1 MRTQLLTTAALAA
14 CLPLC
19 ATAPAFAADPAP
31 AAKPATEELVIAD
44 AIDVDKVIV
53 TASRL
58 ITTPDV
64 ITGAH
69 IIGQAELEA
78 RQTPFVEDVLS
89 TIPGV
94 HVVRSG
100 AFGGLAAIRIR
111 GASPDKTLVLIDGV
125 PVGDPADP
133 NGTFDPSQIQTSD
146 LAKVEVLSGPQ
157 SSLWGSEAIGGVVA
171 FTTREENGLRAEA
184 EGGSF
189 ATARGTIAAGL
200 SEGGHALSGSIAAYR
215 TDGISKAASGTEKD
229 GFSTVTANLGGRI
242 DVTGNIRLDGRV
254 RYTDSKIDID
264 GFAPPNFLLG
274 DTPDRNTSRAWQGF
288 GRATFDALGL
298 THEVSFSD
306 YDLKRHNISSFPS
319 EFSGQRQV
327 WRWTA
332 QHGDLSDTAY
342 VIGAERSDSSAD
354 LSGRPSLDL
363 STTSV
368 FGVLRHS
375 PNEAFTFTGSLR
387 YDDPDRYKGRV
398 TGRLSGAARLGAGF
412 EVTLSAGQGFKTPT
426 ISQAVCDFCFAPP
439 VVLRPERA
447 EGYDARLGWVSS
459 DSRVNLALTAYTLN
473 VRDQIS
479 YVASRYI
486 NIARTRSKGVEA
498 EANLKLTDSLNLKLG
513 YANLDA
519 VDRATG
525 LTLLRNPKNSGSA
538 ALFWDQGPWGAALT
552 VRAESSQADT
562 AVDGFSRATRKSF
575 ATADLAGSYAVNDH
589 VTLTARIENL
599 ADERFQESLGYGEPG
614 RAVYVGV
621 RLKQ

>member
-14 CLPLC
+14 CLPLS
-19 ATAPAFAADPAP
+19 AAPAWAADPAP
-31 AAKPATEELVIAD
+31 AAKPPTEEVVVAD
-44 AIDVDKVIV
+44 RIDVDKVIV

-58 ITTPDV
+58 ITAPDV
-64 ITGAH
+64 ITGAR

-94 HVVRSG
+94 HVVRQG
-100 AFGGLAAIRIR
+100 AFGGLAAVRIR

-157 SSLWGSEAIGGVVA
+157 GSLWGSDAIGGVVA

-189 ATARGTIAAGL
+189 ATARGSVAAGL
-200 SEGGHALSGSIAAYR
+200 VEADHALSASIAAYR

-229 GFSTVTANLGGRI
+229 GFNTVTANLGGRI
-242 DVTGNIRLDGRV
+242 NLSDTLRLDGRV

-298 THEVSFSD
+298 THELSFSD
-306 YDLKRHNISSFPS
+306 YDLKRRSISSFPS

-327 WRWTA
+327 WRWTG
-332 QHGDLSDTAY
+332 QYGGLGDPTAF
-342 VIGAERSDSSAD
+342 VIGAERSDTSAD
-354 LSGRPSLDL
+354 LSGRPSVDL
-363 STTSV
+363 STTSA

-375 PNEAFTFTGSLR
+375 PTEAITLTGSLR
-387 YDDPDRYKGRV
+387 YDDPDRYKGRA
-398 TGRLSGAARLGAGF
+398 TGRLSAAARLGAGF
-412 EVTLSAGQGFKTPT
+412 ELTLSAGQGFKTPT
-426 ISQAVCDFCFAPP
+426 ISQAVCDFCFAPH
-439 VVLRPERA
+439 VTLRPERA
-447 EGYDARLGWVSS
+447 EGYDARLGWLSP
-459 DSRVNLALTAYTLN
+459 DGRVNLALTAYSLN
-473 VRDQIS
+473 VRDQIAFVS
-479 YVASRYI
+479 GRYI
-486 NIARTRSKGVEA
+486 NIARTRSNGVEA
-498 EANLKLTDSLNLKLG
+498 EANVRLTDSLNLKLG

-525 LTLLRNPKNSGSA
+525 LVLLRNPRNSGSA
-538 ALFWDQGPWGAALT
+538 ALFWDDGPWGAALT
-552 VRAESSQADT
+552 LRGESSQADT
-562 AVDGFSRATRKSF
+562 ATDGFSRATRKGF

-614 RAVYVGV
+614 RAAYIGV
-621 RLKQ
+621 KLRQ